1 VSIAFPN
8 VPIAPGVPP
17 VARSAVSAIS
27 SIQGVVAMV
36 SSDLGLVFG
45 SPAVQ
50 PLWGVFDATTLKSVL
65 NADSFLSFRGKGA
78 TKLVDFPIQNGAFNT
93 YDKVRIPGTVTLRIS
108 KSGTV
113 SDRAALLAQVNAL
126 LASIT
131 LYSVVTPEQTYTNM
145 NMEDFELVRDDQRG
159 AFFFTQ
165 LDLNFREI
173 RPVTA
178 VYTTTTSAPDL
189 SNAQAP
195 AAQPPANLGNVAPGT
210 PSVGAQQDATTE
222 LAGGFS
228 P

>member
-1 VSIAFPN
+1 MSIAFPD
-8 VPIAPGVPP
+8 VPIVPGVPP
-17 VARSAVSAIS
+17 VARKAISAIS
-27 SIQGVVAMV
+27 NVQGVIAQV
-36 SSDLGLVFG
+36 SSDLNLIFG
-45 SPAVQ
+45 SPAVE

-78 TKLVDFPIQNGAFNT
+78 SKLVDFPIQDGAFNT
-93 YDKVRIPGTVTLRIS
+93 YDKVRIPGTVTLRVS

-113 SDRAALLAQVNAL
+113 SDRAQLLAQVNAL

-131 LYSVVTPEQTYTNM
+131 LYSVVTPEQTYQNM
-145 NMEDFELVRDDQRG
+145 NMEDFELVREDQRG

-173 RPVTA
+173 RPVNA
-178 VYTTTTSAPDL
+178 VYTTTNSAPDL

-195 AAQPPANLGNVAPGT
+195 SAQPPENLGNVAPGT

-222 LAGGFS
+222 LAGGFA

>member
-17 VARSAVSAIS
+17 VARSALSAVS

-36 SSDLGLVFG
+36 STDLNFFNGQPV
-45 SPAVQ
+45 A
-50 PLWGVFDATTLKSVL
+50 PLWGVYDSTTLKSVL
-65 NADSFLSFRGKGA
+65 NADSYLSFRGKGA
-78 TKLVDFPIQNGAFNT
+78 TKLVDFPIQEGSFNT

-108 KSGTV
+108 KSGSV

-131 LYSVVTPEQTYTNM
+131 LYSVVTPELTYQNM
-145 NMEDFELVRDDQRG
+145 NMEDYELVRDDNKG
-159 AFFFTQ
+159 AFWFTQ

-178 VYTTTTSAPDL
+178 VYTTTNSAPDT

-195 AAQPPANLGNVAPGT
+195 SAQPPVNQGQVAPGT
-210 PSVGAQQDATTE
+210 PSTSAQNDATATLDGE
-222 LAGGFS
+222 FA